1 MVQNDVGP
9 KKFLVQRNFE
19 IKEFWLKTELS
30 FRKIAQRFLIK
41 TNLGKI
47 LGPERFQQLT
57 THTDGL
63 IIEFGENGIGI
74 SWDIP
79 LYSN

>member
-1 MVQNDVGP
+1 MSKSFLLQKCQVEKKILFQNDVRP

-19 IKEFWLKTELS
+19 FKEFWLKTELS

-47 LGPERFQQLT
+47 LGPERF
-57 THTDGL
+57 HD
-63 IIEFGENGIGI
+63 
-74 SWDIP
+74 S
-79 LYSN
+79 

>member
-1 MVQNDVGP
+1 MSNVFGPKMSASKTFLVQNDVGP

-19 IKEFWLKTELS
+19 FKEIWLKTELS

-47 LGPERFQQLT
+47 LGPERFK
-57 THTDGL
+57 D
-63 IIEFGENGIGI
+63 
-74 SWDIP
+74 S
-79 LYSN
+79 